1 MLCAERKKTVKVSSR
16 WRKRLRLIPGYDC
29 FKDAGD
35 CWFDEDAAGRACEF
49 FPTFL
54 THIEG
59 DKAGQPFI
67 LEDWQKAIVGAAFG
81 WKMKDSIGRVIR
93 RYREVLIY
101 VPKKNGK
108 TPLIAGINILVGID
122 DDEAGQVNFC
132 TAGDRTQAGYL
143 FRWMKDMVANEPELN
158 NRCEIFG
165 ESEGAI
171 NRTIVFRESGG
182 RVSVISSKP
191 TTKHGGNLHLITIDE
206 LFAQNDRDLVDALTT
221 SMASLNRAQPLII
234 YITTADTK
242 GASICNEIYDRAC
255 TVRDRPGR
263 DIHFLPVIYE
273 AGKKDDWRSERTW
286 RKANPNLGISVSL
299 DYLRGAYKKARSI
312 ASYENTF
319 KRFHL
324 NMQTESTSRWITSSA
339 WDDCGERFDEKVLE
353 GEPCIGGL
361 DLSNTSTD
369 GLTSLMLMF
378 KKEDIYY
385 LKPYFWIPADSV
397 EELGRRHKGSNYPQ
411 WIRAGY
417 LRTTPGNAID
427 HDAVRL
433 ETSGLRKVLGERE
446 FEEKVKEYLKEISG
460 EKPQKQELL
469 KQKFIEYNT
478 GISEIYEIRECA
490 YDRWAAMQ
498 LVNQLTGDGLTMV
511 EFGQGFGSMSGPT
524 KEFER
529 LLVAKKIRHNNNP
542 VLAWMAGNVVV
553 DIDAAK
559 NYKPNKAKSGA
570 LIDGIVT
577 AIMCLGRWMANIPT
591 ASVYETRGLLTL

>member
-1 MLCAERKKTVKVSSR
+1 MLCAEIKKNAKVSSR
-16 WRKRLRLIPGYDC
+16 WRKLLRLLPGYDC
-29 FKDAGD
+29 FKDAGE
-35 CWFDEDAAGRACEF
+35 CWFDEKKADRACEF

-59 DKAGQPFI
+59 DKGGQPFY
-67 LEDWQKAIVGAAFG
+67 LEDWQKAIIGAIFG
-81 WKMKDSIGRVIR
+81 WKMKDSIGRIVR

-143 FRWMKDMVANEPELN
+143 FRWMKDMVGNEPELN

-171 NRTIVFRESGG
+171 NRTIVFKGSGG

-242 GASICNEIYDRAC
+242 GESICNEIYDRAC
-255 TVRDRPGR
+255 AVRDRPGR
-263 DIHFLPVIYE
+263 DIRFLPVIYE

-299 DYLRGAYKKARSI
+299 DYLRGAYKKARAI

-324 NMQTESTSRWITSSA
+324 NMRTESTSRWITSGT
-339 WDDCGERFDEKVLE
+339 WDACGEKFDEKTLE
-353 GEPCIGGL
+353 GEACIGGL

-378 KKEDIYY
+378 KKDDIYY
-385 LKPYFWIPADSV
+385 LRPYFWIPADTV
-397 EELGRRHKGSNYPQ
+397 EELGKRHKGSNYRQ
-411 WIRAGY
+411 WIKQGY

-427 HDAVRL
+427 HDAVRIKI
-433 ETSGLRKVLGERE
+433 SGLRKVLGVR
-446 FEEKVKEYLKEISG
+446 
-460 EKPQKQELL
+460 ELL
-469 KQKFIEYNT
+469 KQKFIEDNT
-478 GISEIYEIRECA
+478 GISEIYNIRECA

-498 LVNQLTGDGLTMV
+498 LVNQLTGDGLEMV

-529 LLVAKKIRHNNNP
+529 LLVARKIRHNNNP

-577 AIMCLGRWMANIPT
+577 AIMCLGRWMATGAVIDADAN
-591 ASVYETRGLLTL
+591 LLEVGI